1 MIPRCTWCDWVMLCL
16 SALVAGFL
24 AGCVEPKTEVQT
36 YRDILDADLP
46 KPTPLAPGETLTL
59 ERALALANADNEQLA
74 SQGET
79 YLQSLIAKNRAVAAF
94 LPTVSF
100 QPNFTIEQAPS
111 GNASLASPGDPS
123 SSAAAVAASS
133 GGFVQSGSVLRRF
146 EAPVVGNMNL
156 SYYNVPNLKSA
167 EMTVRQQKQLLI
179 DAQATILLNVAQT
192 YYQILIS
199 EQQVAVLQHSLALQ
213 AARVRDVQGRYDVH
227 LALALEVAQTVS
239 EEAATRVL
247 LTQALSDVRN
257 GRRTLAILI
266 GVAQVDGPLVDEIQV
281 PDQLASTASYVEQ
294 ALAHRQD
301 LLAAQAAI
309 TAARYAVDAAIAEY
323 YPSVTLNVAGFLYR
337 ESFTDATKWDAI
349 LLANLPIFSAGII
362 EADVRDAW
370 SRLRQAALS
379 ESYLHR
385 QIDQNVQIAYENL
398 VTSSSKLIDLQ
409 REVQASSDAYQQS
422 VQLERNGLAIPLDV
436 LTAQDRLLNSELQ
449 YTDAS
454 FSRTIFYLDLI
465 RAVGDLSPSTP
476 LNIHQPT
483 PDATTAPPRGLAP
496 VGPL

>member
-1 MIPRCTWCDWVMLCL
+1 MLCL
-16 SALVAGFL
+16 SALVVGVL
-24 AGCVEPKTEVQT
+24 AGCVDQKKEVQT

-46 KPTPLAPGETLTL
+46 KPMPLESGEALTL
-59 ERALALANADNEQLA
+59 ERALALANADNEQIA

-111 GNASLASPGDPS
+111 GSAFPASAGAPS
-123 SSAAAVAASS
+123 TSAAAVAASS
-133 GGFVQSGSVLRRF
+133 GGFVQSGNVLRRF
-146 EAPVVGNMNL
+146 EAPVVGSLNL
-156 SYYNVPNLKSA
+156 SYYSVPNLKSA
-167 EMTVRQQKQLLI
+167 EMTVIQQKQLLI
-179 DAQATILLNVAQT
+179 DARATILLNVAQT

-199 EQQVAVLQHSLALQ
+199 EQQVAVLQNSLGLQ
-213 AARVRDVQGRYDVH
+213 EARVRDVQGRYEVH
-227 LALALEVAQTVS
+227 LALALEVSQTVS

-266 GVAQVDGPLVDEIQV
+266 GVSPVDGPLVDEILV
-281 PDQLASTASYVEQ
+281 PDHLAATPSYVDQ
-294 ALAHRQD
+294 ALANRQD
-301 LLAAQAAI
+301 LLAAQAAVK
-309 TAARYAVDAAIAEY
+309 AARHAVDAAIAEY

-349 LLANLPIFSAGII
+349 LLANVPIFSAGII

-370 SRLRQAALS
+370 SRLRQAALF

-385 QIDQNVQIAYENL
+385 QIDQSVQIAYENL
-398 VTSSSKLIDLQ
+398 VTSGSKLVDLQ

-422 VQLERNGLAIPLDV
+422 VELERNGLAIPLDV
-436 LTAQDRLLNSELQ
+436 LTAQDRLLNAQLQ
-449 YTDAS
+449 YTDEA

-465 RAVGDLSPSTP
+465 RAVGDLTP
-476 LNIHQPT
+476 QTPANIRQPT
-483 PDATTAPPRGLAP
+483 RDVTITPTALAAPPATNQ
-496 VGPL
+496 

>member
-1 MIPRCTWCDWVMLCL
+1 MLCL
-16 SALVAGFL
+16 APLVVGFL
-24 AGCVEPKTEVQT
+24 AGCVDQKREVQT

-46 KPTPLAPGETLTL
+46 KPTPLESGETLTL
-59 ERALALANADNEQLA
+59 ERALALANADNEQIA

-79 YLQSLIAKNRAVAAF
+79 YLQSLVAKNRAVAKF
-94 LPTVSF
+94 LPTVSI

-111 GNASLASPGDPS
+111 GNASPASPGAPS
-123 SSAAAVAASS
+123 ASTAAVAASS
-133 GGFVQSGSVLRRF
+133 GGFVQSGNVLRRF
-146 EAPVVGNMNL
+146 EAPVVGSMNL
-156 SYYNVPNLKSA
+156 SYYSVPNLKSA
-167 EMTVRQQKQLLI
+167 EMTVIQQRQLLI

-213 AARVRDVQGRYDVH
+213 EARVRDVQGRYDVH
-227 LALALEVAQTVS
+227 LALALEVSQTVS

-266 GVAQVDGPLVDEIQV
+266 RVSQVDGPVVDDIQV
-281 PDQLASTASYVEQ
+281 PDHLASTPFYVDQ
-294 ALAHRQD
+294 ALTNRQD
-301 LLAAQAAI
+301 LLAAEAAVK
-309 TAARYAVDAAIAEY
+309 AARYAVDAAIAEY

-349 LLANLPIFSAGII
+349 LLANMPIFSAGII

-370 SRLRQAALS
+370 SRLRQAALFA
-379 ESYLHR
+379 SYLHR
-385 QIDQNVQIAYENL
+385 QIDQSVQIAYENF
-398 VTSSSKLIDLQ
+398 VTSSSKLVDLQ

-422 VQLERNGLAIPLDV
+422 VELERNGLAIPLDV
-436 LTAQDRLLNSELQ
+436 LTAQDRLLNAQLQ
-449 YTDAS
+449 YTDEA

-465 RAVGDLSPSTP
+465 RAVGDLNPQTP
-476 LNIHQPT
+476 ANIRQPT
-483 PDATTAPPRGLAP
+483 RDVTITPTAVAATPPTSQ
-496 VGPL
+496 

>member
-1 MIPRCTWCDWVMLCL
+1 MFAGRAWRGWAMLCL
-16 SALVAGFL
+16 SALVVGFL
-24 AGCVEPKTEVQT
+24 AGCLDQKKEVQT
-36 YRDILDADLP
+36 YRDILDAAFP
-46 KPTPLAPGETLTL
+46 KPTPLESGETLTL

-111 GNASLASPGDPS
+111 GNAHPASPGAPS
-123 SSAAAVAASS
+123 SSAAAVAAGS
-133 GGFVQSGSVLRRF
+133 GGFVQSGNVLRRF
-146 EAPVVGNMNL
+146 EAPVVGSMNL
-156 SYYNVPNLKSA
+156 SYYSVPNLKSA
-167 EMTVRQQKQLLI
+167 EMTVIQRKQLLI

-213 AARVRDVQGRYDVH
+213 EARVRDVQGRYEVH
-227 LALALEVAQTVS
+227 LALALEVSQTVS

-247 LTQALSDVRN
+247 LTQALSNVRN

-266 GVAQVDGPLVDEIQV
+266 GVSQVDGSLVDEILV
-281 PDQLASTASYVEQ
+281 PDHLAPTPSYVDQ
-294 ALAHRQD
+294 ALVNRQD
-301 LLAAQAAI
+301 LLAAQAAVK
-309 TAARYAVDAAIAEY
+309 AARYAVDAAIAEY

-349 LLANLPIFSAGII
+349 LLVNVPIFSAGTI

-370 SRLRQAALS
+370 SRLRQAALF

-385 QIDQNVQIAYENL
+385 QIDQSVQIAYENF
-398 VTSSSKLIDLQ
+398 VTSSSKLVDLQ

-422 VQLERNGLAIPLDV
+422 VELERNGLARIIHKVAGKTTSPPLQ
-436 LTAQDRLLNSELQ
+436 TC
-449 YTDAS
+449 Y
-454 FSRTIFYLDLI
+454 
-465 RAVGDLSPSTP
+465 
-476 LNIHQPT
+476 
-483 PDATTAPPRGLAP
+483 
-496 VGPL
+496 